1 MATMYRVRWAKIEA
15 FEVLR
20 TTARQVVLPNPH
32 RKGGEE
38 REAKDTDWNSWH
50 ETWEAA
56 HARIVADAQKKV
68 DGLRLQLERA
78 KGELGNAKGMKPP
91 NAEVSGAGT
100 ASAGMT
106 GSAA

>member
-1 MATMYRVRWAKIEA
+1 MTTMYRVRWAKIEA

-20 TTARQVVLPNPH
+20 TTAKQVVLPSTH

-38 REAKDTDWNSWH
+38 REAKETEWYTWH

-68 DGLRLQLERA
+68 ESLRRQLERA
-78 KGELGNAKGMKPP
+78 NSELGNANGMKPP
-91 NAEVSGAGT
+91 NAELRGRPLADGP
-100 ASAGMT
+100 A
-106 GSAA
+106 

>member
-1 MATMYRVRWAKIEA
+1 MTTMYRANRAKIEA

-20 TTARQVVLPNPH
+20 TTAKQVVLPSTQ

-38 REAKDTDWNSWH
+38 HQAKETEWYTWH

-56 HARIVADAQKKV
+56 RARIVADAQKKV

-91 NAEVSGAGT
+91 NG
-100 ASAGMT
+100 
-106 GSAA
+106 

>member
-1 MATMYRVRWAKIEA
+1 MTTMYRASLGRIKA

-20 TTARQVVLPNPH
+20 TTEKQVVLPNLH

-38 REAKDTDWNSWH
+38 REAKETEWYTWH

-68 DGLRLQLERA
+68 DILRRQLERA
-78 KGELGNAKGMKPP
+78 NGELGNAKGMKPP
-91 NAEVSGAGT
+91 NG
-100 ASAGMT
+100 
-106 GSAA
+106 